1 MPSQKKVTWNEFRAL
16 HKGVSVNK
24 SSQLWTDY
32 KVGQYKLPNV
42 KSVTEEVAEEKAEKM
57 EAAVVAVRE
66 APKVPEEAA
75 LISEF
80 HNLTNR
86 ITRFGKSMSEEK
98 IEEIKAR
105 ISELAKLTAPT
116 NYSCTQTDGWK
127 LWTGPTQA
135 CVLANESKRVAFA
148 CTRGWW
154 NATWQGAKYVSY
166 ETVAE
171 ENTLNAIAK
180 GFINRRAFVKRP
192 PLEGIEIMLP
202 RTARDMM
209 LRGN

>member
-24 SSQLWTDY
+24 LSQHWTDY
-32 KVGQYKLPNV
+32 KVGQYKLPDV
-42 KSVTEEVAEEKAEKM
+42 KSVTEEVAEEKANKM
-57 EAAVVAVRE
+57 EAAVVAIRE
-66 APKVPEEAA
+66 APQVPEEGD
-75 LISEF
+75 LIREF
-80 HNLTNR
+80 QSLTNR
-86 ITRFGKSMSEEK
+86 VTRFGKSMPEEK
-98 IEEIKAR
+98 LDEIKAR
-105 ISELAKLTAPT
+105 INELAILTAPT
-116 NYSCTQTDGWK
+116 NYTCTQTDGWK

-166 ETVAE
+166 ETVVTE
-171 ENTLNAIAK
+171 DTLNAIAK
-180 GFINRRAFVKRP
+180 GYITRRAFVKRP
-192 PLEGIEIMLP
+192 PLEGVEIMLP
-202 RTARDMM
+202 RTARDTM